1 MKEIRPNK
9 KRNGGDEDDKGKG
22 DILPSVRLPR
32 VVDVAQTTKDGRH
45 QNTTEEDI
53 NKHTENYLYCF
64 HSLLQLAY

>member
-9 KRNGGDEDDKGKG
+9 KRNDGDEDDNSKD

-32 VVDVAQTTKDGRH
+32 VVDVAQTTEDGRH
-45 QNTTEEDI
+45 QSTTEEDI

-64 HSLLQLAY
+64 HS